1 MKRTIIAAAALAA
14 VCCAH
19 GQSITVAR
27 SQETTSKDLPFSY
40 ESEKTVAEYDGVRM
54 LGTVKNTGSSTFRY
68 VKVTFTASRSGGQF
82 VARDAI
88 YAEPNEIGPGQ
99 VGYVDGLVK
108 TGGIVPDRIEWN
120 VTGNPAR

>member
-1 MKRTIIAAAALAA
+1 MKRTIIAAAAFAA

-40 ESEKTVAEYDGVRM
+40 EAEKTVVEYDGVRM
-54 LGTVKNTGSSTFRY
+54 LGTVKNTGAAGFRY
-68 VKVTFTASRSGGQF
+68 VKVTFTAIRSGQF
-82 VARDAI
+82 VARDVI
-88 YAEPNEIGPGQ
+88 YADPNEIGPGQ
-99 VGYVDGLVK
+99 VGYVDGTIK
-108 TGGIVPDRIEWN
+108 TGGVVPDKIEWN